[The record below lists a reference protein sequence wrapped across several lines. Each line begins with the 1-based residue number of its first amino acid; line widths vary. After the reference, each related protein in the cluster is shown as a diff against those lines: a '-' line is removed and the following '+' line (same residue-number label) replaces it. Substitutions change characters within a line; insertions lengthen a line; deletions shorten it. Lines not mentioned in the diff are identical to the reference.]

1 MIPAPLHRDVQETPA
16 GSSRERG
23 RLTVSVVATVR
34 NEGAGIAAFVD
45 SLVGQ
50 TRTPDEIIIVDGR
63 STDGTTQILERYAA
77 DHGITLISQDCNIAQ
92 GRNIGIRHARGVIVA
107 VTDAGCRVDSGWLE
121 QIVDCFARVK
131 DADVVAGNFKFETF
145 SRFEESVVMATFVP
159 GREERE
165 IARYYPS
172 SRSAAF
178 RKIAWERAG
187 GYPEWLYAAEDT
199 LFNIRLRQIGCR
211 FVFSREAIVRWR
223 PRETLR
229 ALAKQRFNFARGNA
243 RVGIGVGG
251 ALINLRYHGAM
262 LAFLLLAALHPAAVL
277 GALAVAGLHVK
288 RHLWSHAQE
297 AAAGS
302 TDRWAFWRVLGVMEF
317 VRVVNMAGFIAG
329 RWDRSRDPSFIA
341 NQLAYMG
348 VTSADE
354 VPLADERLDRDAAG
368 LPDAA
373 SWRRRL
379 LRALPWP
386 GPLPPDPVTVIRAG
400 VAMLGLVAG
409 AAALV
414 LADDAAW
421 VGAGAVLATA
431 AVGTVALTLKS
442 LKDFTQTGP
451 RIRREILKRFRI
463 YTSAAV
469 LRLALAA
476 FAILAF
482 TAGGGVFLAALG
494 ALAFGA
500 SFPAP
505 AAVSGAVLGI
515 AVAATLQFCRMLVLN
530 PGLLVAS
537 MQYRASRLY
546 PLWSRLSRGALSRAM
561 LAGAAGVAVLVAG
574 ATYALERSGQLG
586 ALAAVWLGLAFFG
599 ATIFCAGWL
608 PEARPVRRAKA
619 GALPNIVMIGS
630 DTLRADR
637 LGIAGYHRA
646 LTPTL
651 DGLATRGVQFTECFV
666 PCART
671 APSLISL
678 LTGTWPHRHGIRD
691 NFVAGTDLGVDSLP
705 EVLAAL
711 GYSTAAVSDWC
722 GADMGKFPLGFRY
735 LQVPEDQWNVK
746 YLIRQG
752 PKDLRLFLSLF
763 THNELGRLLL
773 PEVYY
778 LGGVPLTSQVGKRGR
793 RVMSRLIEQG
803 RPFFLNIFFSTTHP
817 PFASEHPYYARCAD
831 PGYAGESKF
840 AMARLTDPFDI
851 IRRQGDSRKEFDL
864 DQIVNLYDGCVSQ
877 FDAEVGRFLRY
888 IESSGIADSTIIVVY
903 SDHGMELFEHDT
915 WGQGNSV
922 RGDASAKIPLII
934 VDPRRTA
941 KGVCRRI
948 VRSIDVAPTLLD
960 LLEQPLPPMDGVSL
974 RPYLDGSGGDLQLDA
989 FSETGIWLTE
999 VPGLPRDHLRYPD
1012 LFDLIEVPDKHTG
1025 TLVIRPEY
1033 REIVVR
1039 AKDRMIRSGRWKL
1052 TYQPTESGAI
1062 YALYDIAA
1070 DPECKRDVSTAHPDI
1085 VEELS
1090 ARLYVWMGKRE
1101 RWSPA
1106 SKAHLQ

>member
-1 MIPAPLHRDVQETPA
+1 
-16 GSSRERG
+16 
-23 RLTVSVVATVR
+23 LTVSVVATVR

-45 SLVGQ
+45 SLLGQ
-50 TRTPDEIIIVDGR
+50 TCAPDEIIIVDGR

-77 DHGITLISQDCNIAQ
+77 DRGITLISQDCNIAQ
-92 GRNIGIRHARGVIVA
+92 GRNIGIRHARSTIVA
-107 VTDAGCRVDSGWLE
+107 VTDAGCRVDTDWLAH
-121 QIVDCFARVK
+121 IVDCFAGVEG
-131 DADVVAGNFKFETF
+131 ADVVAGNFKFETC
-145 SRFEESVVMATFVP
+145 SPFEEAVVLATFVP

-172 SRSAAF
+172 SRSVAF
-178 RKIAWERAG
+178 RKSAWQRAG

-199 LFNIRLRQIGCR
+199 LFNIRMRQIGCR
-211 FVFSREAIVRWR
+211 FVFSRGAIVRWR

-229 ALAKQRFNFARGNA
+229 ALARQRFNFARGNA

-277 GALAVAGLHVK
+277 GALAVGGLHVK
-288 RHLWSHAQE
+288 RHLWGHAQE
-297 AAAGS
+297 AAEGS

-317 VRVVNMAGFIAG
+317 VRVVSLAGFIAG

-341 NQLAYMG
+341 RQLAYMG
-348 VTSADE
+348 VISADE
-354 VPLADERLDRDAAG
+354 VPLADEQLDRDAAAS
-368 LPDAA
+368 PDVA

-379 LRALPWP
+379 LRAVPWP
-386 GPLPPDPVTVIRAG
+386 GPLPPDAVTVIRAG
-400 VAMLGLVAG
+400 VALLGLAAG

-414 LADDAAW
+414 LGGDAVW
-421 VGAGAVLATA
+421 VGAGAALAAA

-451 RIRREILKRFRI
+451 RIRREILRRFRI
-463 YTSAAV
+463 YTSTAV
-469 LRLALAA
+469 LRLAIAA
-476 FAILAF
+476 FVILAV
-482 TAGGGVFLAALG
+482 TAAAGVFLAALA
-494 ALAFGA
+494 ALAVGA
-500 SFPAP
+500 SFSAP
-505 AAVSGAVLGI
+505 VAVSGAVLGI

-537 MQYRASRLY
+537 MQYRTSRLY
-546 PLWSRLSRGALSRAM
+546 PLWSRLSEGGLGRVM
-561 LAGAAGVAVLVAG
+561 LLVAAGVGLLVGG
-574 ATYALERSGQLG
+574 ATYALGRSGEHD

-608 PEARPVRRAKA
+608 PEARPLRRAKA
-619 GALPNIVMIGS
+619 GALPNIIMIGS

-651 DGLATRGVQFTECFV
+651 DRLAARGVQFTECFV

-678 LTGTWPHRHGIRD
+678 LTGTWPQRHGIRD
-691 NFVAGTDLGVDSLP
+691 NFVAGTDLSMDPLP
-705 EVLAAL
+705 EVLGGI

-793 RVMSRLIEQG
+793 RVMSRLIERG

-831 PGYAGESKF
+831 PGYTGESKF

-877 FDAEVGRFLRY
+877 FDAEVGKILRY
-888 IESSGIADSTIIVVY
+888 VERSGIADSTIIVVY

-934 VDPRRTA
+934 VDPRRTWR
-941 KGVCRRI
+941 GVCRQI

-960 LLEQPLPPMDGVSL
+960 LLEQPAPPMDGVSL
-974 RPYLDGSGGDLQLDA
+974 RPYLDGSGADLELDA
-989 FSETGIWLTE
+989 FAETGIWLTE

-1012 LFDLIEVPDKHTG
+1012 LFEIIEVPDKHTG

-1033 REIVVR
+1033 RDIVVR

-1052 TYQPTESGAI
+1052 TYQPIESGAL
-1062 YALYDIAA
+1062 YSLYDIAV
-1070 DPECKRDVSTAHPDI
+1070 DPECKRDVSATHPQI

-1090 ARLYVWMGKRE
+1090 ARLSVWIGKRE
-1101 RWSPA
+1101 WRSPSPA
-1106 SKAHLQ
+1106 VQLQ